1 MSVSVLRK
9 QQGESHDSQH
19 SKGNSVWSVPG
30 WELTASS
37 QASGNSSQGSSSEFR
52 VQPWILVQVP
62 GQAVHKHLST
72 PALDGPD
79 ASGLL

>member
-1 MSVSVLRK
+1 M
-9 QQGESHDSQH
+9 
-19 SKGNSVWSVPG
+19 WSVPG

-37 QASGNSSQGSSSEFR
+37 QASGNLSQGSSLEFR
-52 VQPWILVQVP
+52 VQPFRIFQRTLVQVP